1 MPCHRTARQIACTVQ
16 GFMWQ
21 KWTFSNVKLMYHHL
35 DITLC
40 HTALPLEH
48 VKKLTFFARCLLRFV
63 TFWIL
68 REHTPFDDDCFS
80 LRLWSNPVVYP
91 LYNYWIGLFL
101 YKNLVTKYQNYIFCR
116 LRHLSLKSSR
126 VLRNS
131 SNLLNRNGNN
141 LHQIILLQSLR
152 NISSHY
158 GQTVI

>member
-1 MPCHRTARQIACTVQ
+1 MSHQAHWTVHCVCTAT
-16 GFMWQ
+16 
-21 KWTFSNVKLMYHHL
+21 
-35 DITLC
+35 
-40 HTALPLEH
+40 PLEH

-101 YKNLVTKYQNYIFCR
+101 YKNLVTKLPKNYIFCR

-131 SNLLNRNGNN
+131 SNLLNRNGNQ
-141 LHQIILLQSLR
+141 LILLQSLR

-158 GQTVI
+158 GQTVIQQLPSQSNLWISNPLNHPK